1 MAEQDL
7 GLRKR
12 SLTIARHRTS
22 LALEPI
28 FWRALDEEAS
38 ERRLSLAGLIG
49 EIDKERADRDRAD
62 GETPTSLASA
72 SRVHVVARLL
82 KRLEAGE

>member
-1 MAEQDL
+1 MEMTDHDL

-28 FWRALDEEAS
+28 FWRALDREAS
-38 ERRLSLAGLIG
+38 ERQLSLAGLIG
-49 EIDKERADRDRAD
+49 EIDQERAAANA
-62 GETPTSLASA
+62 PVSLASA
-72 SRVHVVARLL
+72 SRVHVVDRLM
-82 KRLEAGE
+82 KQIAAS

>member
-1 MAEQDL
+1 MTEQDV

-28 FWRALDEEAS
+28 FWRALDNEAND
-38 ERRLSLAGLIG
+38 RNLSLAALIS
-49 EIDKERADRDRAD
+49 EIDQQRASAD
-62 GETPTSLASA
+62 PPISLASA
-72 SRVHVVARLL
+72 SRVHVVSKLMSKL
-82 KRLEAGE
+82 SEEVS

>member
-1 MAEQDL
+1 MTEQEL

-28 FWRALDEEAS
+28 FWRALDNEANK
-38 ERRLSLAGLIG
+38 RNLSLAALIS
-49 EIDKERADRDRAD
+49 EIDRGRAAAD
-62 GETPTSLASA
+62 PPISLASA
-72 SRVHVVARLL
+72 SRVHVVSKLMSKLQQDAN
-82 KRLEAGE
+82 EP